1 MTAPK
6 ISIVM
11 PVWNGEKYLREAVDS
26 LLAQTFGDFELIV
39 LDDGSTDSTPE
50 ILASY
55 RDPRVR
61 IVRLDHVGLIPAET
75 IGVAN
80 ARAEWI
86 ARQDAD
92 DISHPARLQKQWDAI
107 VRRPRAVFS
116 YTGVRRIGEISQG
129 RKTGH
134 FPRSR
139 ALLAMK
145 LCSQNP
151 FTHSSVLFRKTAF
164 KAAGEYDQRDYA
176 EDYALWGRMF
186 EMGEFVG
193 VAGPL
198 VAYRVHASSV
208 SSTNA
213 AVVQQHAAEIAL
225 RHCCRFMQLSP
236 EEGRRAFEIL
246 TTAPE
251 KRSWSEWLW
260 FLRHCVPRLRWKSA
274 ELYAWLG
281 SQTVRV
287 VLSKPR
293 QTKPEMV

>member
-1 MTAPK
+1 MMTAPK
-6 ISIVM
+6 ISVVM
-11 PVWNGEKYLREAVDS
+11 PVWNGEKYLREAIEGI
-26 LLAQTFGDFELIV
+26 LAQTFGDFELV
-39 LDDGSTDSTPE
+39 VVDDGSTDSTPE

-61 IVRLDHVGLIPAET
+61 IIRLDHLGLVEALRYGIAQ
-75 IGVAN
+75 

-92 DISHPARLQKQWDAI
+92 DISRPARLQKQWNAS
-107 VRRPRAVFS
+107 VRRPGAVFS
-116 YTGVRRIGEISQG
+116 YTGVRMIGETSQG

-145 LCSQNP
+145 LCYQNP

-164 KAAGEYDQRDYA
+164 REASEYDQRDYPA

-186 EMGEFVG
+186 EIGEFVG
-193 VAGPL
+193 VAEPL
-198 VAYRVHASSV
+198 VSYRVHASSV
-208 SSTNA
+208 SGTNA
-213 AVVQQHAAEIAL
+213 AVMKQYAVGIAL
-225 RHCCRFMQLSP
+225 RHCCRFMQLSY
-236 EEGRRAFEIL
+236 EEAVRTFEIL

-251 KRSWSEWLW
+251 NRSWSEWLW
-260 FLRHCVPRLRWKSA
+260 FSRYCVPRLRWKSA

-281 SQTVRV
+281 SETVRV
-287 VLSKPR
+287 LLSKPR
-293 QTKPEMV
+293 QTMP